1 MNYIIGEDR
10 TQMKIESIDSY
21 VNENNEV
28 RVIDKIV
35 DVMDIESLGFNIGKN
50 DTAGRPKFNPRD
62 ILKLYIYGY
71 FNGIRSSRKL
81 AKQCAINKEVIW
93 LIKGLAPKYRV
104 IADFR
109 KDNSDA
115 FEAVFKS
122 FVNYCIELDL
132 YGKELIAVDG
142 TKLEASASK
151 RKHYSK
157 NKLAKMKELAQ
168 SKILEY
174 LHDIDIN
181 DNNDAE
187 IISKDI
193 DKDKIVESIKGL
205 EEKVA
210 YYDDL
215 ETTLIK
221 NDTNE
226 INLTD
231 PDAKTV
237 KFGANQGTDVGYNV
251 QSVVDSKNKLIATFE
266 VINNSADQGQL
277 YNMSKKA
284 KDIFNCDT
292 IEVLAYKGYFDNKDF
307 KKCEKEK
314 IISYVSKPRYST
326 SIGDSRYF
334 LDRFRYVDN
343 KDIYICPE
351 GQTLKCITKKI
362 ETKSKKYCNFE
373 ACHCCKNKSK
383 CTTASKGRTITRTDM
398 EQFGEI
404 INNRVK
410 NNQSKYSQRQALV
423 EHPFGTLKRSMNFYH
438 LLLRGFSKVRGEISI
453 AFFSYN
459 LKRVI
464 NILGVKGILHSLML
478 LIFNLICYIYET
490 TPVTKSY
497 RRYFIRKV

>member
-398 EQFGEI
+398 EQFAEI
-404 INNRVK
+404 VNNRVK
-410 NNQSKYSQRQALV
+410 NNQAKYSQRQALV
-423 EHPFGTLKRSMNFYH
+423 EHPFRTLKRSINFYH

-478 LIFNLICYIYET
+478 LIFNLICYIYEI